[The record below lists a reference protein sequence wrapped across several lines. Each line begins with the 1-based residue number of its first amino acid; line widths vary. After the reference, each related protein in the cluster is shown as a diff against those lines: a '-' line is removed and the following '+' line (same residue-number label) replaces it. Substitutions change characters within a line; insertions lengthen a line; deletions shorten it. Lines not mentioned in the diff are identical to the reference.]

1 MDEATANID
10 LYTEKIIQDLIQ
22 EEFEDC
28 TVIKI
33 AHRLNTIVSSTKIL
47 VIENG
52 RVAYTMKLAE
62 DGCIRF
68 QEIRKRR
75 MHLSWVLGIL

>member
-33 AHRLNTIVSSTKIL
+33 AHRLNTIVNSTKIL

-52 RVAYTMKLAE
+52 KAVEFDTPENLTSNP
-62 DGCIRF
+62 DSTFSRF
-68 QEIRKRR
+68 LKEFKN
-75 MHLSWVLGIL
+75 

>member
-22 EEFEDC
+22 EEFKDC

-47 VIENG
+47 VIEKGKAVEFDTPENL
-52 RVAYTMKLAE
+52 TNNP
-62 DGCIRF
+62 DSTFSRF
-68 QEIRKRR
+68 LKDFKN
-75 MHLSWVLGIL
+75 

>member
-33 AHRLNTIVSSTKIL
+33 AHRLNTIVNSTKIL

-52 RVAYTMKLAE
+52 KAVEFDTPENLTNNP
-62 DGCIRF
+62 DSTFSRF
-68 QEIRKRR
+68 LKEFKN
-75 MHLSWVLGIL
+75 

>member
-10 LYTEKIIQDLIQ
+10 LCTEKIIQDLIQ

-33 AHRLNTIVSSTKIL
+33 AHRLNTIVNSTKIL

-52 RVAYTMKLAE
+52 KAVEFDTPENLTNNPGSIFSKFLKE
-62 DGCIRF
+62 F
-68 QEIRKRR
+68 KN
-75 MHLSWVLGIL
+75 